1 MANKQYATVKN
12 DYEMTLNFNS
22 EVDEV
27 PDDGT
32 TVKLP
37 TVKYNFIKI
46 DELGPYVNAR
56 RLIGMFLTS
65 NSCFW
70 VFPVHWCPCWV
81 LKDVHLPVR
90 LCRCDWGCSKRGTL
104 DVHSA
109 KDNQR
114 GDTQA

>member
-70 VFPVHWCPCWV
+70 VFLVHWCPS
-81 LKDVHLPVR
+81 
-90 LCRCDWGCSKRGTL
+90 GFSKMSTCL
-104 DVHSA
+104 
-109 KDNQR
+109 
-114 GDTQA
+114 